1 MHIHT
6 VFPRFETRIK
16 FKIVFPLSSLF
27 RWRAGQ
33 TVSSADQLNLT
44 DMEESVMSSSAHPS
58 SSNVAAMAKAAAP
71 SPALALTQSHISA
84 EDRSKL
90 EEEREKL
97 YAALVSCMAFLL
109 VREIELRNLP
119 YFSVLQKLVR
129 FFFLRDILVFFSP
142 PFLLKCKNLEVCHF

>member
-1 MHIHT
+1 MKRELNST
-6 VFPRFETRIK
+6 
-16 FKIVFPLSSLF
+16 IVPPLPLSSLY

-97 YAALVSCMAFLL
+97 YAALVS
-109 VREIELRNLP
+109 
-119 YFSVLQKLVR
+119 
-129 FFFLRDILVFFSP
+129 
-142 PFLLKCKNLEVCHF
+142 